1 MKQTSAIIIG
11 LLCLC
16 SCYNRLGDLT
26 LISNRNYDKSENY
39 VLIKQNVETKI
50 KTRKK
55 DAIERVVD
63 KATSSVPGGEH
74 LQNVSLWVS
83 WTGKKMK
90 IKGDV
95 YGIKGSELPK
105 EQTYTEWKIGDS
117 VQYKTL
123 FGRKTGTI
131 MDVSSPEKATVK
143 QNESGKSQNVRYKVL
158 MKN

>member
-1 MKQTSAIIIG
+1 MKQLIAITT
-11 LLCLC
+11 LFLLC

-26 LISNRNYDKSENY
+26 LISNRNYDKSQDY
-39 VLIKQNVETKI
+39 VLLKRGIEVKVKTKG
-50 KTRKK
+50 K
-55 DAIERVVD
+55 DAIERIVD
-63 KATSSVPGGEH
+63 KATESVVGGEH
-74 LQNVSLWVS
+74 IQNASLWVS
-83 WTGKKMK
+83 LSGRKMK
-90 IKGDV
+90 LRGDI
-95 YGIKGSELPK
+95 YGIKVSELPK
-105 EQTYTEWKIGDS
+105 ENTYTEWKIGDS